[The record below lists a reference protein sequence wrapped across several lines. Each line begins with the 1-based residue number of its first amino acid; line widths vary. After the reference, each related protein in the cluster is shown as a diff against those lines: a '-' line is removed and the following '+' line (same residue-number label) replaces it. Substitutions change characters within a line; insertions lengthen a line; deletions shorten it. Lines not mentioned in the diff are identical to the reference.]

1 MQIEETDHKILEL
14 LNEGLAD
21 AAIAR
26 QLGLSHRT
34 VQRRV
39 GNLMATLQV
48 KGRLA
53 LGVKIH
59 ELGLLNPQD
68 RSN

>member
-1 MQIEETDHKILEL
+1 MQIGETDRKILEL
-14 LNEGLAD
+14 LYEGLAD

-39 GNLMATLQV
+39 GNLMAALQV

-59 ELGLLNPQD
+59 ELGLLNPPGQ
-68 RSN
+68 SS